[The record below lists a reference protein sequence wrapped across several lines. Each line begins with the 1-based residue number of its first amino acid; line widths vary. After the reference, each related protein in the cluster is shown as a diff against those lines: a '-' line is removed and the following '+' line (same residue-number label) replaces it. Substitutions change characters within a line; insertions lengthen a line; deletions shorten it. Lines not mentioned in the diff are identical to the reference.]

1 MNPKQKLTPKQILD
15 IVNAYRGPN
24 LIKEALD
31 KENLVIKSASCPSC
45 LKKDVKKVTVGTTV
59 DGGREVPAFGE
70 ILPLYNLYCN
80 NCEHTFT
87 PVG

>member
-31 KENLVIKSASCPSC
+31 KENLVIKSASCPIC
-45 LKKDVKKVTVGTTV
+45 
-59 DGGREVPAFGE
+59 
-70 ILPLYNLYCN
+70 
-80 NCEHTFT
+80 
-87 PVG
+87 